1 MKKKELEDLEKD
13 ELIKECKNRGRLIKI
28 ILKEIKELK
37 DRSQYNLHYN
47 SIPLGKPEIISPGR
61 DFLAG
66 KFQKEY

>member
-13 ELIKECKNRGRLIKI
+13 ELIKECENRGRLIKI
-28 ILKEIKELK
+28 LLNEMEELDDK
-37 DRSQYNLHYN
+37 NVLQYNSTSLN
-47 SIPLGKPEIISPGR
+47 KPEIISPVR

>member
-1 MKKKELEDLEKD
+1 MKKKELEDLGKD
-13 ELIKECKNRGRLIKI
+13 ELIKECENRGRLIKI
-28 ILKEIKELK
+28 LLNEMEELDDK
-37 DRSQYNLHYN
+37 NVLQYN

>member
-13 ELIKECKNRGRLIKI
+13 ELIEECENRGRLIKI
-28 ILKEIKELK
+28 ILKEIKELE

-47 SIPLGKPEIISPGR
+47 SISQGSPVR

-66 KFQKEY
+66 KFLRNIERK

>member
-1 MKKKELEDLEKD
+1 MKKKKLEDLGKD
-13 ELIKECKNRGRLIKI
+13 ELIEECKSRGRLIKI
-28 ILKEIKELK
+28 LIKELE

-47 SIPLGKPEIISPGR
+47 SISQGKPEIISPGR